1 MPWQAWYT
9 LAVVGVVIAVLAT
22 ERLSA
27 PITVMGAVAALVA
40 PGVITTAQA
49 LAGFSNEAPVTI
61 AALYVLAGA
70 VHATGALEGL
80 TSRFLSNQPRARP
93 RPGRGELGRLLVP
106 IAGVSALI
114 YNTPLTAM
122 SAPVVAGWARR
133 TGRRPSWYLLP
144 LNLAILAGG
153 MITAIGTTTNVV
165 ISGLLTASHN
175 RPLSLLEPA
184 PVGLAICAVVL
195 VVLILL
201 GPWLVTDRNPPG
213 EGFSDPRTFTVEM
226 AVLPGG
232 GLAGRTVGQAGLRNL
247 DGVFLIEI
255 SRQGISTGAV
265 GPDHTLEDG
274 DRLVFTGNVNR
285 VVDLH
290 RVAGLVPVGDPDFA
304 ITSGPRRR
312 FYEAVVG
319 GQSEL
324 AGRTLKDIG
333 FRSRYDGAVVA
344 IHRSGESVSG
354 KLGEVPLRAGDVLL
368 VLAGGDFRQRAG
380 ESREFALVASP
391 DGVPAIVR
399 RKQGLVVELVLLGF
413 ILAVVSGITSVLVA
427 SVIAAALV
435 VVFGVVR
442 PWEARASIDLSVLVV
457 LCGSFG
463 IGAAVGQSG
472 LATDAAALLIAGLH
486 QFGAVGIL
494 MGVLLSTVII
504 TQVVTNNAAAVLM
517 FPIALATAAGAH
529 LAQRSFVMAILVGAS
544 ASFITP
550 IGYQTNMIVQGL
562 GGYRWSDFVRIG
574 LIPLVLTVVVGL
586 AAIVWAFP
594 PAHL

>member
-9 LAVVGVVIAVLAT
+9 LAVVVVVIVVLAT

-27 PITVMGAVAALVA
+27 PVTVMGAVIALVA
-40 PGVITTAQA
+40 PGVITTSQA

-80 TSRFLSNQPRARP
+80 TSRLLSTQPPSSP
-93 RPGRGELGRLLVP
+93 RPGRLELARLLVP
-106 IAGVSALI
+106 VSGISAFI
-114 YNTPLTAM
+114 YNTPLAAM
-122 SAPVVAGWARR
+122 SAPIVAAWARR

-165 ISGLLTASHN
+165 ISGLLTPHN
-175 RPLSLLEPA
+175 RPLFLLEPA

-195 VVLILL
+195 VVLIFL
-201 GPWLVTDRNPPG
+201 GPQLVVDRRAPS
-213 EGFSDPRTFTVEM
+213 EGFSDPRAFTVEM
-226 AVLPGG
+226 AVVPGG

-247 DGVFLIEI
+247 DGVFLVEI
-255 SRQGISTGAV
+255 SRGGAATGAV
-265 GPDHTLEDG
+265 GPDHRLEEG

-290 RVAGLVPVGDPDFA
+290 RMAGLVPVGDPDFA
-304 ITSGPRRR
+304 VTSGPRRR
-312 FYEAVVG
+312 FFEAVVG

-324 AGRTLKDIG
+324 AGRTLKEIG

-344 IHRSGESVSG
+344 IHRSGENIEG
-354 KLGEVPLRAGDVLL
+354 KLGEIPLHAGDVLL
-368 VLAGGDFRQRAG
+368 VLAGGDFRERAG
-380 ESREFALVASP
+380 QSREFALVASP
-391 DGVPAIVR
+391 DGDPTIVR
-399 RKQGLVVELVLLGF
+399 RNKSLVVELVLVGF
-413 ILAVVSGITSVLVA
+413 IVAIVSGLATVLVA
-427 SVIAAALV
+427 SVAAAALMV
-435 VVFGVVR
+435 ILRVVR
-442 PWEARASIDLSVLVV
+442 PWEARASIDLTVLVV

-472 LATDAAALLIAGLH
+472 LAKESATLLIDGLH
-486 QFGAVGIL
+486 EFGPVGIL
-494 MGVLLSTVII
+494 AGVLLATVII
-504 TQVVTNNAAAVLM
+504 TQVVTNNAAAILM
-517 FPIALATAAGAH
+517 FPIALATAAQSH
-529 LAQRSFVMAILVGAS
+529 LAQTSFVMAILVGAS

-562 GGYRWSDFVRIG
+562 GGYRWSDFVRVG
-574 LIPLVLTVVVGL
+574 LIPLLLTVIVGL

-594 PAHL
+594 LAHP